1 MSNQQDRQMTED
13 EVIAMQ
19 AQQCVD
25 FARQIDAI
33 LEGKDLETCLIV
45 LIRLAATAASNGG
58 IPPQQLVNHFLNVVA
73 DTYELDKKVKE
84 KTQ

>member
-13 EVIAMQ
+13 EVIDME
-19 AQQCVD
+19 AQQCFDLAGQVN
-25 FARQIDAI
+25 AI
-33 LEGKDLETCLIV
+33 LEGKHLETCLIV
-45 LIRLAATAASNGG
+45 LVRLAATAASNGG

-73 DTYELDKKVKE
+73 DTYELDKKAQE